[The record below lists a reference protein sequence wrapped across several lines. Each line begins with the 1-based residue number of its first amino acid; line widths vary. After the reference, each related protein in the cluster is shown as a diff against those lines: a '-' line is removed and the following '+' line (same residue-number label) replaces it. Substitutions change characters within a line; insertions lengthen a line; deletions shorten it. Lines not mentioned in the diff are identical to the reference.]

1 MSGTRNIVAA
11 LCQRWYGGSA
21 EATLVYC
28 LAVGGGGGGG
38 VVATMHWSGRIV
50 YESEFSGRPN
60 PSMDDGQTAELGAN
74 GAEGTVASHKDIQNG
89 NLSSFF
95 LIHE

>member
-60 PSMDDGQTAELGAN
+60 PSMDDGQTAELVPMVQKVPLQAIKTFRM
-74 GAEGTVASHKDIQNG
+74 EILVH
-89 NLSSFF
+89 FF
-95 LIHE
+95 